1 MGIIENTLIELGY
14 IDTLK
19 KMMNLKN
26 ETILELNK
34 KRVQDQN
41 ERLMKGI
48 NFELCVIYNTYPG
61 DNKPKKVDWIPLEG
75 FENANLIFSK
85 YRRLAFKLNLYSI
98 TLTLDDKKI
107 KKVTFK
113 K

>member
-1 MGIIENTLIELGY
+1 MGLIENTLIELGY
-14 IDTLK
+14 TDTLK
-19 KMMNLKN
+19 VMMDLKN
-26 ETILELNK
+26 EMILERNK
-34 KRVQDQN
+34 KVQDQN
-41 ERLMKGI
+41 DRLMKGI
-48 NFELCVIYNTYPG
+48 NFELCVIYDTYPG

-75 FENANLIFSK
+75 FKNASLIFSE

>member
-1 MGIIENTLIELGY
+1 MRLIENTLIELGY
-14 IDTLK
+14 TDTLK
-19 KMMNLKN
+19 NMMDLKN
-26 ETILELNK
+26 EMILERNK
-34 KRVQDQN
+34 KIQVQN

-48 NFELCVIYNTYPG
+48 NFELCVIYDTYPG

-75 FENANLIFSK
+75 FENASLIFSE